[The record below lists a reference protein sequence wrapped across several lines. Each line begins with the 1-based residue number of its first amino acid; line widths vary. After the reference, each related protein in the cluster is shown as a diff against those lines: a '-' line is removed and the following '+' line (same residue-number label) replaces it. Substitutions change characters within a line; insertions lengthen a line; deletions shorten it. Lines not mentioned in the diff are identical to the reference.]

1 MSFFKNPFKKELTE
15 EQIKT
20 DKLGED
26 VVELL
31 RINKDFVNNNYSDS
45 DITLGI
51 RDYGDFSARIYFENC
66 KLQSIVFSFEK
77 DTKKFDGFKDEYTH
91 APEKIV
97 ELFYHLFIGYRR
109 QFDLRTNESIKNRLF
124 YVPDFV
130 RHLESDFVNNKYIP
144 FEEFFEGNT
153 TKENITVPKSGSVS
167 TDPLA

>member
-66 KLQSIVFSFEK
+66 KLQSVVLVLRKTLRSSMVSKTIILVHLKRLSSCSIICLL
-77 DTKKFDGFKDEYTH
+77 DTVDNLT
-91 APEKIV
+91 
-97 ELFYHLFIGYRR
+97 
-109 QFDLRTNESIKNRLF
+109 
-124 YVPDFV
+124 
-130 RHLESDFVNNKYIP
+130 
-144 FEEFFEGNT
+144 
-153 TKENITVPKSGSVS
+153 
-167 TDPLA
+167 